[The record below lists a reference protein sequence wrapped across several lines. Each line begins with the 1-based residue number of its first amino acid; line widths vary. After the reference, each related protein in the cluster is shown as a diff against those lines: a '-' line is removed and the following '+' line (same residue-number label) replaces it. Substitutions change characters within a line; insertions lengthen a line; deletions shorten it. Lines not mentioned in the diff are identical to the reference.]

1 MASTQEAS
9 GIGVS
14 PGLGHGELHVD
25 VDDALDA
32 IDEGRPVVLALEASS
47 PSDVPAMTAA
57 SAIISAVRDPHSHIA
72 IVANAAGVPAVVG
85 VCGLS
90 VGSAGI
96 RIDGAV
102 IAVGQELTVD
112 GDTGTLRWSAP

>member
-1 MASTQEAS
+1 VASTREAS

-25 VDDALDA
+25 VDDALDV
-32 IDEGRPVVLALEASS
+32 IDEGRPVVLALEVSS

-57 SAIISAVRDPHSHIA
+57 SAIISAGGDAHSHAA

-85 VCGLS
+85 VSGLS
-90 VGSAGI
+90 VGSGGI
-96 RIDGAV
+96 QIDGAV